1 MKELAH
7 VENLLESFCV
17 SKDVAVSRDEP
28 AYLSGNRVV
37 AVSFRVADI
46 TAVDVNACCWFS

>member
-17 SKDVAVSRDEP
+17 SKDVAVSRNEA